1 MYISN
6 PIVGAIIVENTKQ
19 SVNNIFQ
26 QLNDRANLLYKFAM
40 LYSDYVAENQ
50 DYGTGDLISMVEVHT
65 LTAIEDNPGISVTEL
80 ALMWNRT
87 KGAISQTVTKL
98 EKKGYV
104 IRKKH
109 TGKAKTVLLVPTESG
124 IRLSRA
130 HKMHDSVEVSK
141 AMNDL
146 LLAGCTVEEIDAFF
160 HVVTKYISI
169 LEN

>member
-6 PIVGAIIVENTKQ
+6 PIVGAIIVQNTKQ
-19 SVNNIFQ
+19 SVNNIFH

-98 EKKGYV
+98 EKKV
-104 IRKKH
+104 
-109 TGKAKTVLLVPTESG
+109 
-124 IRLSRA
+124 
-130 HKMHDSVEVSK
+130 M
-141 AMNDL
+141 
-146 LLAGCTVEEIDAFF
+146 
-160 HVVTKYISI
+160 
-169 LEN
+169 